1 MKKFITLNK
10 YGELYID
17 KILFETYFPI
27 ILPVKMKIMIF
38 LYACAA
44 NAMKMDVSG

>member
-17 KILFETYFPI
+17 KILFETY
-27 ILPVKMKIMIF
+27 LPVKMKIMIF

>member
-27 ILPVKMKIMIF
+27 IFTYKNENNDI

>member
-10 YGELYID
+10 YGELYIE
-17 KILFETYFPI
+17 KYYLKHIFRLY
-27 ILPVKMKIMIF
+27 LPVKMKIMIF